1 MEAIDDSAM
10 KYSFKDNDAM
20 GGFSFVLSRVGENA
34 DFQTLYSKSYEEKE
48 INGRKAVIVHK
59 ETGNNNVMFDRK
71 VFLFEKEGI
80 MLESYIGSDV
90 NEEQMIDVLGSIS
103 LEPTSKEK
111 ASYIADY
118 DENRFTKANEPKENK
133 VIPLKKIVNDYFI

>member
-1 MEAIDDSAM
+1 MTQRGIFIRSSE
-10 KYSFKDNDAM
+10 
-20 GGFSFVLSRVGENA
+20 SRENT

-71 VFLFEKEGI
+71 VFLFLRKKDYVRKLYWIRCKRRTNDGC
-80 MLESYIGSDV
+80 V
-90 NEEQMIDVLGSIS
+90 RSIS

-111 ASYIADY
+111 ASYIVDY
-118 DENRFTKANEPKENK
+118 DENRFSKADEPKETK

>member
-1 MEAIDDSAM
+1 MKIGKLPENMEAIDDSAM

-71 VFLFEKEGI
+71 VFLF
-80 MLESYIGSDV
+80 L
-90 NEEQMIDVLGSIS
+90 
-103 LEPTSKEK
+103 
-111 ASYIADY
+111 
-118 DENRFTKANEPKENK
+118 R
-133 VIPLKKIVNDYFI
+133 KKGLC

>member
-1 MEAIDDSAM
+1 
-10 KYSFKDNDAM
+10 
-20 GGFSFVLSRVGENA
+20 
-34 DFQTLYSKSYEEKE
+34 
-48 INGRKAVIVHK
+48 
-59 ETGNNNVMFDRK
+59 MFDRK

-118 DENRFTKANEPKENK
+118 DENRFTKAN
-133 VIPLKKIVNDYFI
+133 

>member
-10 KYSFKDNDAM
+10 KYSFKDNDAK
-20 GGFSFVLSRVGENA
+20 GIFIRSSESRENT

-71 VFLFEKEGI
+71 VFLF
-80 MLESYIGSDV
+80 L
-90 NEEQMIDVLGSIS
+90 
-103 LEPTSKEK
+103 
-111 ASYIADY
+111 
-118 DENRFTKANEPKENK
+118 R
-133 VIPLKKIVNDYFI
+133 KKGLC